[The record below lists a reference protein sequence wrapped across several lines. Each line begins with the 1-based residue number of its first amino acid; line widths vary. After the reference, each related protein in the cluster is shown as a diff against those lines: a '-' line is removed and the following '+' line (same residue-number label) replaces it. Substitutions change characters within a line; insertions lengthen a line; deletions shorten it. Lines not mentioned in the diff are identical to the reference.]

1 MVITVGHSCSMGT
14 TVKQQTSWH
23 GTIETSFFH
32 CVSYR
37 NKKYHICGHSLD
49 TWEYRIYCSP
59 VWGVS
64 VYVCDLRINFD
75 WFLISG
81 NIVTVYM
88 SRWFSSWVRK
98 CKNYDN
104 VVQRTW
110 DMATRSFVTSNTRLH
125 EWNKRINSHS
135 LRKTRTRRQNKW
147 FKEPTSCSRKR
158 DMQDTTYWVS
168 CVLHY
173 LGLYCY
179 CGGMHASNVLTKWGS
194 TWQK

>member
-1 MVITVGHSCSMGT
+1 MQIKYTTYLPMVITVGHSCSMGT
-14 TVKQQTSWH
+14 TAKQQTSWH

-110 DMATRSFVTSNTRLH
+110 DMTTRSLVYIAIVEACMQAMYWQSEGPH
-125 EWNKRINSHS
+125 DKHS
-135 LRKTRTRRQNKW
+135 LI
-147 FKEPTSCSRKR
+147 C
-158 DMQDTTYWVS
+158 
-168 CVLHY
+168 C
-173 LGLYCY
+173 LYCTT
-179 CGGMHASNVLTKWGS
+179 HSPT
-194 TWQK
+194 TR